1 MTISPQLP
9 VLDFSTIGPSLGSR
23 FPDVRLP
30 DQTGRVLDLHAER
43 GNRRALVVLYRSARW

>member
-1 MTISPQLP
+1 MTVSRHLP
-9 VLDFSTIGPSLGSR
+9 VLDFTTIGPGIASR

-43 GNRRALVVLYRSARW
+43 GNRRALIVFYRSARW